1 MRALMRGAPPRL
13 PAAAKAFLVLR
24 IWRTFLVV
32 FFQAKGHPLPEVVRR
47 LNASDRHSGYRV
59 DARRLGRIVGR
70 VLRAGPWRARC
81 VWTALVLYA
90 LLRAQDDEPDLVI
103 GLPLE
108 PRDRDAHAWI
118 ELDGIDVGPPPGRGR
133 HTQLAR
139 FS

>member
-1 MRALMRGAPPRL
+1 MRAAPPRL
-13 PAAAKAFLVLR
+13 PPAAKAILVLR
-24 IWRTFLVV
+24 IWRTFLAV
-32 FFQAKGHPLPEVVRR
+32 FFQTKAHPLPEVVRR
-47 LNASDRHSGYRV
+47 LNASDRRSRYRV
-59 DARRLGRIVGR
+59 DPRRLGRIVER

-81 VWTALVLYA
+81 VWTALALYD
-90 LLRAQDDEPDLVI
+90 LLRHQGDEPELVI

>member
-1 MRALMRGAPPRL
+1 MRAAPPRM
-13 PAAAKAFLVLR
+13 PAAAKAFLILR
-24 IWRTFLVV
+24 IWRTFFVV
-32 FFQAKGHPLPEVVRR
+32 FFETKTHPLPEVVRR
-47 LNASDRHSGYRV
+47 LNAAHGRSRYRI
-59 DARRLGRIVGR
+59 DPRRQGRIVGR

-90 LLRAQDDEPDLVI
+90 LLRRQGDEPDLVI

-139 FS
+139 YN